1 MQITVLQILFIIL
14 LIIIVY
20 LYTLPRYNMF
30 LPTIPIYNNDEITS
44 VQKEVKNRTVLDI
57 HLFELTDES
66 VADAFFT
73 VINHENENIRSL
85 IVQPHILFII
95 IFLKLI
101 VNRPRPKQLDPN
113 LDILPS
119 TTANTPAYPSG
130 HAFQAYYLAYKLGL
144 KFPEKKEALYHLA
157 EKCAEVRVKGGHHY
171 PSDSIF
177 SKQLVSYIEQLNDYF
192 HISL

>member
-30 LPTIPIYNNDEITS
+30 LPTIPIYNNDEITA

-66 VADAFFT
+66 VANAFFT

-101 VNRPRPKQLDPN
+101 VNRPRPKQLDPK

-130 HAFQAYYLAYKLGL
+130 HAFQAYYLAYKLSL

-171 PSDSIF
+171 PSDNIF